1 MRYCSSCIL
10 FLAHDFMQPFLRS
23 SLAVAY
29 KALKTTMI
37 ISMLLPYSAVEIYD
51 FPVYCILLVKYSSLK
66 FNGRKAKVLQSLGH
80 KSHSSLSLSG
90 DVQLLL

>member
-10 FLAHDFMQPFLRS
+10 FLAHDFMQPCLRS

-37 ISMLLPYSAVEIYD
+37 ISTLYCPILQLKYTTFPYI
-51 FPVYCILLVKYSSLK
+51 VYY
-66 FNGRKAKVLQSLGH
+66 
-80 KSHSSLSLSG
+80 
-90 DVQLLL
+90 

>member
-51 FPVYCILLVKYSSLK
+51 FPVYCILLVKYSSL
-66 FNGRKAKVLQSLGH
+66 NGRKAKVLQSLGH
-80 KSHSSLSLSG
+80 KSHLSLSLSG

>member
-37 ISMLLPYSAVEIYD
+37 ISTLLPYSAVEIYD
-51 FPVYCILLVKYSSLK
+51 FPVYCILLVKYSSLRRLTIVFRFSSTLTFDGFK
-66 FNGRKAKVLQSLGH
+66 KAK
-80 KSHSSLSLSG
+80 
-90 DVQLLL
+90 